1 MNKINNITWA
11 TFLTKLILLII
22 LFFQP
27 SNILAMPQGASI
39 QNNLKINYA
48 KTPLNFEPNKGQTDK
63 AIKFLSRG
71 NGYVFFLADN
81 GAVLKFNKELKPI
94 QMKFAN
100 ANDSVKIS
108 PLNKHLE
115 KVNYFIG
122 NNKKNWLKGIN
133 TFGKVKYSNLYPGI
147 DLVYYGNH
155 EKLEYDFVVSPGAN
169 PKDIKISFSGAE
181 NIFIDANGNLVLH
194 TPHGDITQLAP
205 LVYQEISGIKQKID
219 SKYAFGNHL

>member
-1 MNKINNITWA
+1 MNKINNTTWA

-48 KTPLNFEPNKGQTDK
+48 KTPLNFEPNKGQIDK

-100 ANDSVKIS
+100 VNDSVKIS
-108 PLNKHLE
+108 PLNKHSE

-122 NNKKNWLKGIN
+122 NNK
-133 TFGKVKYSNLYPGI
+133 
-147 DLVYYGNH
+147 
-155 EKLEYDFVVSPGAN
+155 
-169 PKDIKISFSGAE
+169 
-181 NIFIDANGNLVLH
+181 
-194 TPHGDITQLAP
+194 
-205 LVYQEISGIKQKID
+205 
-219 SKYAFGNHL
+219 